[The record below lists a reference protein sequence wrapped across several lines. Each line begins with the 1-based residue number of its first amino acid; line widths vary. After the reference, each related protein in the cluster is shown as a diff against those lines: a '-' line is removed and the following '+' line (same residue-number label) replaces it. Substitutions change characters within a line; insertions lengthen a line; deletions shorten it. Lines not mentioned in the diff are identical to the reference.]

1 VALIELDVIQE
12 SERRIV
18 DDAFRAE
25 LASVQSDGRRKWIY
39 AKKPNGKFYRYRT
52 LLSIVLLAF
61 LALAPFV
68 KIGNEQFLLF
78 GLLDRKFVLFG
89 YPLWPEDFYLVVI
102 LFLTGLVSIV
112 VFTATLGR
120 IWCGWLCPQTVF
132 LEMVFRKIEW
142 LIEGTAGQQITRHKG
157 TWTFDRVWRFALKQ
171 TIFFAMS
178 FAIANIFLA
187 YFVSGDTLKGYVT
200 DGPSTHIELFLAL
213 VAFTVVFYLVFAR
226 FREQACLVVCPYGRF
241 MSALVDENTVTI
253 TYDQKR
259 GEPRSKWKRSDARS
273 SESSGHCIDCHAC
286 VDVCPTGI
294 DIRNGIQLECVACT
308 ACIDACDDVME
319 KVNLPKG
326 LIRYASSASIQS
338 GVTKWLT
345 PRVKAYGMLWIALL
359 TLTSCLFYFRSDLDI
374 AVLRS
379 PGTTWTRMAG
389 GVANFYD
396 LKIINKT
403 DRDLP
408 YSLIVSKP
416 QGATITPLGL
426 PNSVAPGEMIKGRFL
441 VTLPDHNK
449 EHEEEHEHGSMTDH
463 ASEHS
468 MNETH
473 IVLDV
478 MSGGKRVKQITTE
491 LLTP

>member
-1 VALIELDVIQE
+1 MV
-12 SERRIV
+12 
-18 DDAFRAE
+18 
-25 LASVQSDGRRKWIY
+25 SV
-39 AKKPNGKFYRYRT
+39 
-52 LLSIVLLAF
+52 VLLAF
-61 LALAPFV
+61 LAIAPFA
-68 KIGNEQFLLF
+68 KISGEQFLLF
-78 GLLDRKFVLFG
+78 DLLNRKFVFFG

-142 LIEGTAGQQITRHKG
+142 WIEGSAGQQITRHRG
-157 TWTFDRVWRFALKQ
+157 PWNADRVWRFALKQ
-171 TIFFAMS
+171 LVFFAIS

-187 YFVSGDTLKGYVT
+187 YFVSGDTLLGYIRDT
-200 DGPSTHIELFLAL
+200 PWKHLELFLAL

-241 MSALVDENTVTI
+241 MSALVDENTVTV

-259 GEPRSKWKRSDARS
+259 GEPRSKWKKNDARAALS
-273 SESSGHCIDCHAC
+273 DGHCIDCHAC
-286 VDVCPTGI
+286 VAVCPTGI

-308 ACIDACDDVME
+308 ACIDACDEVMK

-326 LIRYASSASIQS
+326 LIRYASLNAIQS
-338 GVTKWLT
+338 GVTRWFT
-345 PRVKAYGMLWIALL
+345 PRVKAYGALWIALI

-379 PGTTWTRMAG
+379 PGTTWTKTASG
-389 GVANFYD
+389 IANFYD

-408 YSLIVSKP
+408 YTLAISKP

-426 PNSVAPGEMIKGRFL
+426 PQNVAPGKMIEGRFL
-441 VTLPDHNK
+441 ITLPDHNQS
-449 EHEEEHEHGSMTDH
+449 HEEEHEHI
-463 ASEHS
+463 EHG

-478 MSGGKRVKQITTE
+478 MSNGHRVKQITTE